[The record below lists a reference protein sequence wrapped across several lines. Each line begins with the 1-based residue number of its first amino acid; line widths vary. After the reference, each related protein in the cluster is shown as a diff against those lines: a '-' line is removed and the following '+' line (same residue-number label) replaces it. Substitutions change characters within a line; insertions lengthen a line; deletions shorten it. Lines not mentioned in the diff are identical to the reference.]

1 MKRWGLWFIS
11 SSIAVTSLFTSA
23 WAQTPSTEV
32 EVPVPESAAVAA
44 VLPGFPQPPEIK
56 AKSYILIDTNTGQV
70 LAEKDA
76 NALVEPASLTKLM
89 TAYLVFEALQNNR
102 LKLDQTLQVSAR
114 ARHME
119 GSRMF
124 VEENAWVSVEDL
136 LKGMIV
142 QSGNDATIVLAEGTG
157 GSVEN
162 FVTSMNQKAQA
173 LGMTNTTF
181 MNPEGL
187 NVPGHLTTARD
198 LATLSM
204 RLMQDFP
211 QEYKY
216 YSIKEFAY
224 SPKPDALPINQPNR
238 NRLLFIDPS
247 VDGLKTGHTS
257 TAGYCLISSS
267 SKKFP
272 NMDENRRLLSVL
284 LGAESDNARTQESQK
299 LLNWG
304 YQAWVDIQLIT
315 ANTKVVSSPVW
326 KGAAS
331 EINLGAAN
339 HIIVSVPQGMAD
351 QIRTTA
357 SYTEPLLAPL
367 KAGENVGTIK
377 VTLETPSGVVELGSY
392 PLVTLEKVE
401 EAGFFGRMWDSFLL
415 WIK

>member
-1 MKRWGLWFIS
+1 MKRWSLWFIS
-11 SSIAVTSLFTSA
+11 CSIAVTSLITNA
-23 WAQTPSTEV
+23 WAQAPA
-32 EVPVPESAAVAA
+32 PETSPTTAPTIF
-44 VLPGFPQPPEIK
+44 PGFPQPPAIA
-56 AKSYILIDTNTGQV
+56 AKSYLLIDTNTGQI

-76 NALVEPASLTKLM
+76 DLPIEPASLTKLM
-89 TAYLVFEALQNNR
+89 TAYLVFEALHSNR
-102 LKLDQTLQVSAR
+102 LKLDQTLLVSSR
-114 ARHME
+114 ARNME

-124 VEENAWVSVEDL
+124 VEENALVAVEDL

-142 QSGNDATIVLAEGTG
+142 QSGNDATIVLAEGVG
-157 GSVEN
+157 GTVDN
-162 FVTSMNQKAQA
+162 FVTAMNQKAQA
-173 LGMTNTTF
+173 LGMRNTTF

-198 LATLSM
+198 LALLSM

-224 SPKPDALPINQPNR
+224 QPKPDVKPINQPNR

-247 VDGLKTGHTS
+247 VDGMKTGHTS

-267 SKKFP
+267 SRKFP
-272 NMDENRRLLSVL
+272 NMNDNRRLLSVL

-304 YQAWVDIQLIT
+304 FQAWDDIQLIT
-315 ANTKVVSSPVW
+315 ANTPVVSSPVW
-326 KGAAS
+326 KGALS
-331 EINLGAAN
+331 EVSMGAADT
-339 HIIVSVPQGMAD
+339 IIVSVPQGMAN
-351 QIRTTA
+351 QIKTTA
-357 SYTEPLLAPL
+357 TYTEPLLAPL
-367 KAGENVGTIK
+367 AAGEHVGTLSVI
-377 VTLETPSGVVELGSY
+377 LETPNGTVQLGSY

-401 EAGFFGRMWDSFLL
+401 EAGFFGRMWDAFLL

>member
-1 MKRWGLWFIS
+1 MNRWGLWFIS
-11 SSIAVTSLFTSA
+11 SSIAVTGLFTNA
-23 WAQTPSTEV
+23 WAQTPPTEV
-32 EVPVPESAAVAA
+32 QAPEQETVTPVF
-44 VLPGFPQPPEIK
+44 PGFPQPPAIK
-56 AKSYILIDTNTGQV
+56 AKSYILIDTNTGQI
-70 LAEKDA
+70 LAEK
-76 NALVEPASLTKLM
+76 NATAFVEPASLTKLM
-89 TAYLVFEALQNNR
+89 TAYLVFEALQNNS
-102 LKLDQTLQVSAR
+102 LTLDQTLQVSSR
-114 ARHME
+114 ARRME

-124 VEENAWVSVEDL
+124 IEENAWVSVEDL

-142 QSGNDATIVLAEGTG
+142 QSGNDATIVLAEGVG
-157 GSVEN
+157 GNVEN
-162 FVTSMNQKAQA
+162 FVASMNQKAQS
-173 LGMTNTTF
+173 LGMNNTTF

-187 NVPGHLTTARD
+187 NAPGHLTTARD

-224 SPKPDALPINQPNR
+224 SPRPGALPINQRNR

-267 SKKFP
+267 SKNFP

-284 LGAESDNARTQESQK
+284 LGAQSDSDRTQESQK

-304 YQAWVDIQLIT
+304 YQAWLNVQLIT
-315 ANTKVVSSPVW
+315 ANTTIITSPVW
-326 KGAAS
+326 KGAS
-331 EINLGAAN
+331 NNVNLGAAAN
-339 HIIVSVPQGMAD
+339 IIASIPQGMTD
-351 QIRTTA
+351 QIKTTA

-367 KAGENVGTIK
+367 TAGQRVGTLK
-377 VTLETPSGVVELGSY
+377 VVLETPHGIVELGSY
-392 PLVTLEKVE
+392 PLVTLEEVE
-401 EAGFFGRMWDSFLL
+401 EASFLGRMWDSFRL